1 LKELECV
8 VRTLRPWKSHDA
20 ILVRSPGDLDLA
32 IRQRRP
38 KPGETALQQPVL
50 SGIPAT
56 FGSNHYQGVTQRV
69 PPRGG

>member
-1 LKELECV
+1 
-8 VRTLRPWKSHDA
+8 
-20 ILVRSPGDLDLA
+20 VRSPGDRDLA